1 MKTMVMLVYVSRMA
15 GGVVRDDLN
24 DILETSRRNN
34 EKQGITGALCY
45 SPLGF
50 LQCLEG
56 PSDVINEL
64 YGSLIR
70 DDRHVDVT
78 LLAYSGIHQR
88 RFARWAMAYIRADEV
103 DRLILRKYSAQ
114 CTFDPFAMSA
124 EQALG
129 FLAEIT
135 VEREASRVK

>member
-1 MKTMVMLVYVSRMA
+1 MKTMVRLLYTSRMA
-15 GGVVRDDLN
+15 GGVVRDDLS
-24 DILETSRRNN
+24 DIVQTSRKNN

-45 SPLGF
+45 STLFF

-64 YGSLIR
+64 YGSIIR
-70 DDRHVDVT
+70 DARHVDVT
-78 LLAYSGIHQR
+78 LLAYSDIHQR
-88 RFARWAMAYIRADEV
+88 IFAKWAMAYIRANEV
-103 DRLILRKYSAQ
+103 ESLILRKYSAQ

-129 FLAEIT
+129 FLAEIAA
-135 VEREASRVK
+135 EREASLTK